1 MILSLQR
8 RMQQWRILTM
18 MPGELSLEL
27 QCAVLEMPLVYQED
41 VGQERYAAG
50 YTVMLLPS
58 KSMLQVEGEGSHEVL
73 VDQLEYYSLL

>member
-1 MILSLQR
+1 
-8 RMQQWRILTM
+8 
-18 MPGELSLEL
+18 
-27 QCAVLEMPLVYQED
+27 MPLVYQED

-73 VDQLEYYSLL
+73 VDQLEYYNLL